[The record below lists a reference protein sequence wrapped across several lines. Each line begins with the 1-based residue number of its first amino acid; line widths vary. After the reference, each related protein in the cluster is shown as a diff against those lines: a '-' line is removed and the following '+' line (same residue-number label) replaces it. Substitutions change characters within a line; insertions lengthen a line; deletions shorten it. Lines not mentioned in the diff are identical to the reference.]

1 MHILQYYI
9 QLLWQIVCVKFKS
22 VYVAQKSLNKKVQ
35 INQTSKKKNGFSKQ
49 YNIVKAYYIKNTPR
63 S

>member
-1 MHILQYYI
+1 M
-9 QLLWQIVCVKFKS
+9 WQIVCVKFKS